1 MLTDE
6 MATPIAIG
14 APAWTVGEKFLQ
26 GILLEIGYYPKP
38 GLVCFSS
45 NGAHR
50 DMNGLTFMA
59 SSAAIAPAFYRCA
72 QVGWEHEG
80 ELTDLLPIIRKIGR
94 FYEEKMM
101 AATKGVNTQRGILFA
116 AGVLCAAAGFVSKT
130 ETNPPSERVLAAA
143 AGMTKGLVTREL
155 GCLKPDKPNMTAGE
169 QLYLRYGVTGIR
181 GEVEAGFPAVTDN
194 GLPALRDSFS
204 RAENLTECLVHALLS
219 LMTRTEDTTILWRK
233 GLNQLREVQNRAQ
246 DILDKGSIFT
256 PVGRDAVRR
265 LDEEFCA
272 AGISPGGSADLLA
285 ATIGLYLLENGQ
297 FPVRLL

>member
-1 MLTDE
+1 
-6 MATPIAIG
+6 
-14 APAWTVGEKFLQ
+14 
-26 GILLEIGYYPKP
+26 
-38 GLVCFSS
+38 
-45 NGAHR
+45 
-50 DMNGLTFMA
+50 
-59 SSAAIAPAFYRCA
+59 
-72 QVGWEHEG
+72 
-80 ELTDLLPIIRKIGR
+80 
-94 FYEEKMM
+94 
-101 AATKGVNTQRGILFA
+101 
-116 AGVLCAAAGFVSKT
+116 
-130 ETNPPSERVLAAA
+130 
-143 AGMTKGLVTREL
+143 
-155 GCLKPDKPNMTAGE
+155 
-169 QLYLRYGVTGIR
+169 
-181 GEVEAGFPAVTDN
+181 VTDN